1 MSLRILWAFS
11 KPRLLDI
18 WSRSPPL
25 VWQAVLGYDVS
36 LAANVRAQ
44 LEVPIAGI
52 SVPRSESKEAAHCY
66 SHPVLLF

>member
-25 VWQAVLGYDVS
+25 VRQAVLGCDVS
-36 LAANVRAQ
+36 LAADVRAQ
-44 LEVPIAGI
+44 LEVPVPGI
-52 SVPRSESKEAAHCY
+52 SVP
-66 SHPVLLF
+66 